1 MVLLSIRW
9 IMMNSLRA
17 FFLGVF
23 TLVNTLSFAQPIT
36 VSTVQSPQQLV
47 DNVLLGFGVTALNV
61 TINGDP
67 LLANVPQGNVGFFTS
82 TNPAFPIDSGLILT
96 TGNAIGAI
104 GPNLQSSFT
113 NNNPP
118 TAMVT
123 SDPHLNDIAAG
134 SVTNGVVLEFDFIP
148 QGDSVIFNYM
158 FGSDE
163 YPEFSPSTFNDAF
176 GLFLWGPGISGT
188 YVQAGYPNGGVNI
201 ATIPGGIPVTINNV
215 GDVSN
220 TNYYVFNENAS
231 TLTYGDAIQYDGTTV
246 KLTAAAA
253 VQCNQL
259 YHIKLAISNV
269 GDQSY
274 DSGVFLEAGSFS
286 SAAVDVAVATV
297 SGDTTIVEGCTF
309 ADFIFTRPAG
319 QTNDT
324 LIINYTIGGVAQE
337 GIDYNN
343 LINPITFL
351 PGEDTVII
359 NLTPIQ
365 DNVSEGFE
373 SVVIS
378 VEIINPCGDTII
390 SSGTIY
396 IGEGPIINI
405 TETDVTIFCAND
417 SVPLSASAFG
427 GYAPYQYEWTNISG
441 VPISTNDTIIG
452 SISQNGTIQYLVTA
466 TDNCN
471 FSQTDTVSLILNQT
485 IAIDTIFT
493 GLATCQPTGFVSV
506 MASGLNGVPTYTWT
520 GPGPNGFIDASVW
533 QNIPSGW
540 YYITVEDD
548 VCSVSDSA
556 FVGIQNAPDAEF
568 TGTPIQGCAPFD
580 VVFQNN
586 SLNANNYSW
595 DFGDTQTA
603 TSGNQNNVTHTY
615 TGPFGMY
622 VVRLVAF
629 QSAQCSDTAF
639 YLIQVDVCGCTDPIA
654 LNYNAGANVDN
665 GTCIYQTGCTDPN
678 ALNYDAGAIV
688 DDGSCFY
695 PIPEVEAPNVFTPG
709 IDGNNDTY
717 FLRSKNVVKLELTII
732 NRWGN
737 VIFEKNSDDLVNNN
751 PTWDGKIN
759 GVIANEGVYFYKYTG
774 YNISGQEITGH
785 GFLHLVAE

>member
-1 MVLLSIRW
+1 
-9 IMMNSLRA
+9 MMKSLRVYLVVA
-17 FFLGVF
+17 FALF
-23 TLVNTLSFAQPIT
+23 NTLSFAQPIT
-36 VSTVQSPQQLV
+36 VSTVQTPQQLV

-61 TINGDP
+61 TINGNP
-67 LLANVPQGNVGFFTS
+67 LLANTPQGNVGFFTNS
-82 TNPAFPIDSGLILT
+82 NPAFPIDSGLILT

-104 GPNLQSSFT
+104 GPNSSTSFT

-118 TAMVT
+118 TASVST
-123 SDPHLNDIAAG
+123 DPHLNDIAAG

-163 YPEFSPSTFNDAF
+163 YPEFSPSSFNDAF
-176 GLFLWGPGISGT
+176 GLFLWGPGIAGP
-188 YVQAGYPNGGVNI
+188 YVQAGYPNGGINI
-201 ATIPGGIPVTINNV
+201 ATIPGGTPVTINNV
-215 GDVSN
+215 GDASN
-220 TNYYVFNENAS
+220 TNYYVFNEAAS

-246 KLTAAAA
+246 KLTAASA

-324 LIINYTIGGVAQE
+324 LIINYTIGGVAQQ
-337 GIDYNN
+337 GVDYNN
-343 LINPITFL
+343 LVNPITFL
-351 PGEDTVII
+351 PGEDSVVI

-365 DNVSEGFE
+365 DNITEGFE

-405 TETDVTIFCAND
+405 TETDPTIYCAND
-417 SVPLSASAFG
+417 SVVLSASAFG
-427 GYAPYQYEWTNISG
+427 GYAPYQYEWTTMSG
-441 VPISTNDTIIG
+441 APLGTNDTIIQG
-452 SISQNGTIQYLVTA
+452 ISQNGSINFLVTA

-471 FSQTDTVSLILNQT
+471 FSQIDTVTLTLNQT

-493 GLATCQPTGFVSV
+493 GPATCQPTGFVSV
-506 MASGLNGVPTYTWT
+506 MASGLTGVPTYTWT

-540 YYITVEDD
+540 YYITVEDN
-548 VCSVSDSA
+548 VCSISDSA
-556 FVGIQNAPDAEF
+556 FVGIQNAPDAQF
-568 TGTPIQGCAPFD
+568 SGTPIQGCAPFD
-580 VVFQNN
+580 VVFQNT
-586 SLNANNYSW
+586 SVNANNYSW
-595 DFGDTQTA
+595 DFGDSQTT
-603 TSGNQNNVTHTY
+603 TSGNLNNVTHTY
-615 TGPFGMY
+615 NGPFGMY
-622 VVRLVAF
+622 TVRLIAF

-639 YLIQVDVCGCTDPIA
+639 YLIQVDVCGCMDPVA

-665 GTCIYQTGCTDPN
+665 GSCIYQTGCTDPN
-678 ALNYDAGAIV
+678 ALNYDPNAIV
-688 DDGSCFY
+688 NDGSCTY
-695 PIPEVEAPNVFTPG
+695 PIPVVEAPNVFTPSG
-709 IDGNNDTY
+709 DGVNDTY
-717 FLRSKNVVKLELTII
+717 FLSTKNVVKLDLVIM

-737 VIFEKNSDDLVNNN
+737 VLFEKSSDNLVTDN
-751 PTWDGKIN
+751 PTWDGKVN
-759 GVIANEGVYFYKYTG
+759 GVLANEGVYFYKYVG
-774 YNISGQEITGH
+774 YNVSGQEVTGH
-785 GFLHLVAE
+785 GFFHLVRK

>member
-1 MVLLSIRW
+1 
-9 IMMNSLRA
+9 MMRSLRL
-17 FFLGVF
+17 FFVGVF
-23 TLVNTLSFAQPIT
+23 TFLNALSFAQPIT
-36 VSTVQSPQQLV
+36 VSTVQTPQQLV

-61 TINGDP
+61 TINGNP
-67 LLANVPQGNVGFFTS
+67 LLANTPQGNVAFFTNS
-82 TNPAFPIDSGLILT
+82 NPAFPIDSGLILT

-104 GPNLQSSFT
+104 GPNTMTSAT
-113 NNNPP
+113 NNNPATP
-118 TAMVT
+118 LVTA
-123 SDPHLNDIAAG
+123 DPHLNDIAAG

-176 GLFLWGPGISGT
+176 GLFLWGPGIAGP

-215 GDVSN
+215 GDASN
-220 TNYYVFNENAS
+220 TNYYVFNEASS

-246 KLTAAAA
+246 KLTAAAS

-324 LIINYTIGGVAQE
+324 LIINYTIGGVAIE
-337 GIDYNN
+337 GVDYNN

-351 PGEDTVII
+351 PGEDSVVI

-365 DNVSEGFE
+365 DNITEGFE

-390 SSGTIY
+390 SSGIIY

-405 TETDVTIFCAND
+405 TETDPTIFCAND
-417 SVPLSASAFG
+417 SVILSASAFG
-427 GYAPYQYEWTNISG
+427 GYAPYLYEWTSMSG
-441 VPISTNDTIIG
+441 VAISTNDTIIG
-452 SISQNGTIQYLVTA
+452 SISQNGTVQYLVTA

-471 FSQTDTVSLILNQT
+471 FSQTDTVTLTLNQT
-485 IAIDTIFT
+485 IAIDTIYV

-506 MASGLNGVPTYTWT
+506 MASGLTGVPTYTWT

-540 YYITVEDD
+540 YYITVGDN

-556 FVGIQNAPDAEF
+556 FVGIQNAPNAEF

-580 VVFQNN
+580 VTFQNN

-595 DFGDTQTA
+595 DFGDTQTT
-603 TSGNQNNVTHTY
+603 TSGNLNNVTHSY

-622 VVRLVAF
+622 TVRLVAF
-629 QSAQCSDTAF
+629 QSALCSDTAY
-639 YLIQVDVCGCTDPIA
+639 YLIQVDVCGCADPVA
-654 LNYNAGANVDN
+654 LNFNAGANVDN
-665 GTCIYQTGCTDPN
+665 GTCIYQTGCTDPI
-678 ALNYDAGAIV
+678 ALNYDASAIV

-695 PIPEVEAPNVFTPG
+695 PIPVVDAPNVFTPG
-709 IDGNNDTY
+709 VDGNNDTY
-717 FLRSKNVVKLELTII
+717 FLRTKNVVKLELII
-732 NRWGN
+732 VNRWGN
-737 VIFEKNSDDLVNNN
+737 VIFEKSSDDLVNNN
-751 PTWDGKIN
+751 PSWDGKIN
-759 GVIANEGVYFYKYTG
+759 GVIANEGVYFYKYIG

-785 GFLHLVAE
+785 GFLHLVEE

>member
-1 MVLLSIRW
+1 MTKSLHLYLIVL
-9 IMMNSLRA
+9 
-17 FFLGVF
+17 F
-23 TLVNTLSFAQPIT
+23 TLVRTLSFAQPIT
-36 VSTVQSPQQLV
+36 VSTVQTPQQLV

-61 TINGDP
+61 TINGNP
-67 LLANVPQGNVGFFTS
+67 LLANVPQGNVGFFTNS
-82 TNPAFPIDSGLILT
+82 NPAFPIDSGLILT

-104 GPNLQSSFT
+104 GPNTSTSFT

-118 TAMVT
+118 TSSVST
-123 SDPHLNDIAAG
+123 DPHLNDIAAG

-176 GLFLWGPGISGT
+176 GLFLWGPGITGP
-188 YVQAGYPNGGVNI
+188 YVQTGYPNGGINI
-201 ATIPGGIPVTINNV
+201 ATIPGGTPVTINNV
-215 GDVSN
+215 GDASN
-220 TNYYVFNENAS
+220 TNYYVFNESSS

-246 KLTAAAA
+246 KLTAASA

-319 QTNDT
+319 QLNDT
-324 LIINYTIGGVAQE
+324 LIINYTIGGVAQQ
-337 GIDYNN
+337 GVDYNT
-343 LINPITFL
+343 LVNPITFL
-351 PGEDTVII
+351 PGEDSVVI
-359 NLTPIQ
+359 NLTPVQ
-365 DNVSEGFE
+365 DNITEGFE

-405 TETDVTIFCAND
+405 TETDPTIYCAND
-417 SVPLSASAFG
+417 SVVLSASAFG
-427 GYAPYQYEWTNISG
+427 GYAPYVYEWTTMAG
-441 VPISTNDTIIG
+441 APLGTNDTLIG
-452 SISQNGTIQYLVTA
+452 SITQNGSIQYLVTA

-471 FSQTDTVSLILNQT
+471 FSQIDTVTLTLNQT
-485 IAIDTIFT
+485 IAIDTIFV
-493 GLATCQPTGFVSV
+493 GLATCQPTGYVSV
-506 MASGLNGVPTYTWT
+506 MASGLTGVPSYTWT

-540 YYITVEDD
+540 YYITVQDN
-548 VCSVSDSA
+548 VCSISDSA

-568 TGTPIQGCAPFD
+568 SGTPSSGCAPFD
-580 VVFQNN
+580 VTFTNT

-595 DFGDTQTA
+595 DFGDSQTA
-603 TSGNQNNVTHTY
+603 TSSNLNNVTHTY

-622 VVRLVAF
+622 TVRLIAF

-639 YLIQVDVCGCTDPIA
+639 YLIQVDVCGCTDPVA

-665 GTCIYQTGCTDPN
+665 GTCIYQTGCTDPV
-678 ALNYDAGAIV
+678 ALNYNPTAIV
-688 DDGSCFY
+688 DDGSCSY
-695 PIPEVEAPNVFTPG
+695 PIPTVDAPNVFSPNN
-709 IDGNNDTY
+709 DGTNDTY
-717 FLRSKNVVKLELTII
+717 FLSSKNVVKLELVIL

-737 VIFEKNSDDLVNNN
+737 VLFEKTGEDIINN
-751 PTWDGKIN
+751 PINNPSWDGKIN
-759 GVIANEGVYFYKYTG
+759 GVLANEGVYFYKYVG
-774 YNISGQEITGH
+774 YNVSGTEVTGH
-785 GFLHLVAE
+785 GFLHLITK

>member
-1 MVLLSIRW
+1 
-9 IMMNSLRA
+9 MMRSLRV
-17 FFLGVF
+17 FFVGVF
-23 TLVNTLSFAQPIT
+23 TMLNTLSFAQPIT
-36 VSTVQSPQQLV
+36 VSTVQTPQQLV

-61 TINGDP
+61 SINGNP
-67 LLANVPQGNVGFFTS
+67 LLANTPQGNVALFTN
-82 TNPAFPIDSGLILT
+82 TNPAFPINSGLILT

-104 GPNLQSSFT
+104 GPNSMSSFT

-118 TAMVT
+118 TPMVT
-123 SDPHLNDIAAG
+123 LDPHLNDIAAG
-134 SVTNGVVLEFDFIP
+134 NVTNGVVLEFDFIP

-176 GLFLWGPGISGT
+176 GLFLWGPGITGS

-220 TNYYVFNENAS
+220 TSYYVFNENAS

-246 KLTAAAA
+246 KLTAAAS

-319 QTNDT
+319 QINDT
-324 LIINYTIGGVAQE
+324 LIINYTIGGIAIE
-337 GIDYNN
+337 GVDYNN

-351 PGEDTVII
+351 PGEDSVVI

-365 DNVSEGFE
+365 DNVTEGFE
-373 SVVIS
+373 SVIIS

-405 TETDVTIFCAND
+405 TETDPTIFCAND
-417 SVPLSASAFG
+417 SVVLSASAFG
-427 GYAPYQYEWTNISG
+427 GYAPYQYEWTSMSG
-441 VPISTNDTIIG
+441 VAISTNDSILG
-452 SISQNGTIQYLVTA
+452 SISQNGTVQYLVTA

-471 FSQTDTVSLILNQT
+471 FSQTDTVSLTLNQT
-485 IAIDTIFT
+485 IGIDTIYV

-506 MASGLNGVPTYTWT
+506 IASGLTGVPSYTWT

-540 YYITVEDD
+540 YYITVEDN

-568 TGTPIQGCAPFD
+568 TGTPTQGCAPFD
-580 VVFQNN
+580 VTFQNT

-595 DFGDTQTA
+595 DFGDTQTT
-603 TSGNQNNVTHTY
+603 TSGNLNNVIHTY
-615 TGPFGMY
+615 TGPSGMY
-622 VVRLVAF
+622 TVRLVAF
-629 QSAQCSDTAF
+629 QSAQCSDTAY
-639 YLIQVDVCGCTDPIA
+639 YLIQVDVCGCTDPVA
-654 LNYNAGANVDN
+654 LNYNAAANVDN
-665 GTCIYQTGCTDPN
+665 GSCIYQTGCTDPN
-678 ALNYDAGAIV
+678 ALNYDASAIV

-695 PIPEVEAPNVFTPG
+695 PIPVVDAPNVFTPG
-709 IDGNNDTY
+709 VDGNNDSY
-717 FLRSKNVVKLELTII
+717 FLRTENVVKLQLII
-732 NRWGN
+732 MNRWGN
-737 VIFEKNSDDLVNNN
+737 VLFEKSSIDLVNDN
-751 PTWDGKIN
+751 PSWDGKIN

-785 GFLHLVAE
+785 GFLHLVKE

>member
-1 MVLLSIRW
+1 
-9 IMMNSLRA
+9 MMNSLRL
-17 FFLGVF
+17 FFVGAF
-23 TLVNTLSFAQPIT
+23 TLLNTLAFAQPIT
-36 VSTVQSPQQLV
+36 VSTVQTPQQLV

-61 TINGDP
+61 TINGNP
-67 LLANVPQGNVGFFTS
+67 LLANTPQGNVAFFTNS
-82 TNPAFPIDSGLILT
+82 NPAFPIDSGLILT

-104 GPNLQSSFT
+104 GPNTMTSAT

-118 TAMVT
+118 TPLVT
-123 SDPHLNDIAAG
+123 TDPHLNDIAAG

-176 GLFLWGPGISGT
+176 GLFLWGPGITGS

-220 TNYYVFNENAS
+220 TSYYVFNENSS

-246 KLTAAAA
+246 KLTAAAS

-297 SGDTTIVEGCTF
+297 SGDTTIVEGCTY

-324 LIINYTIGGVAQE
+324 LIINYTIGGVAIE
-337 GIDYNN
+337 GVDYNN

-351 PGEDTVII
+351 PGEDSVVI

-365 DNVSEGFE
+365 DNINEGFE

-390 SSGTIY
+390 SSGIIY

-405 TETDVTIFCAND
+405 TETDLTIFCAND
-417 SVPLSASAFG
+417 SVILSASAFG
-427 GYAPYQYEWTNISG
+427 GYAPYLYEWTSMSG
-441 VPISTNDTIIG
+441 VAISTNDTIIG
-452 SISQNGTIQYLVTA
+452 SISQNGTVQYLVTA

-471 FSQTDTVSLILNQT
+471 FSQTDTVTLTLNQT
-485 IAIDTIFT
+485 IAIDTIYV

-506 MASGLNGVPTYTWT
+506 MASGLTGVPTYTWT

-540 YYITVEDD
+540 YYITVGDN

-556 FVGIQNAPDAEF
+556 FVGIQNAPNAEF

-580 VVFQNN
+580 VTFQNN

-595 DFGDTQTA
+595 DFGDTQTT
-603 TSGNQNNVTHTY
+603 TSGNLNNVTHSY

-622 VVRLVAF
+622 TVQLVAF
-629 QSAQCSDTAF
+629 QSAQCSDTAY
-639 YLIQVDVCGCTDPIA
+639 YLIQVDVCGCTDPVA
-654 LNYNAGANVDN
+654 LNFNAGANVDN
-665 GTCIYQTGCTDPN
+665 GTCVYQTGCTDPV
-678 ALNYDAGAIV
+678 ALNYDASAIV

-695 PIPEVEAPNVFTPG
+695 PIPVVDAPNVFTPG
-709 IDGNNDTY
+709 VDGNNDTY
-717 FLRSKNVVKLELTII
+717 FLRTKNVVKLELII
-732 NRWGN
+732 VNRWGN
-737 VIFEKNSDDLVNNN
+737 VIFEKSSDDLVNNN
-751 PTWDGKIN
+751 PSWDGKIN
-759 GVIANEGVYFYKYTG
+759 GVIANEGVYFYMYIG

-785 GFLHLVAE
+785 GFLHLVKE

>member
-1 MVLLSIRW
+1 
-9 IMMNSLRA
+9 MMKSLRVYLVVA
-17 FFLGVF
+17 FALF
-23 TLVNTLSFAQPIT
+23 NTLSFAQPIT
-36 VSTVQSPQQLV
+36 VSTVQTPQQLV

-61 TINGDP
+61 TINGNP
-67 LLANVPQGNVGFFTS
+67 LLANTPQGNVGFFTNS
-82 TNPAFPIDSGLILT
+82 NPAFPIDSGLILT

-104 GPNLQSSFT
+104 GPNSSTSFT

-118 TAMVT
+118 TASVST
-123 SDPHLNDIAAG
+123 DPHLNDIAAG

-163 YPEFSPSTFNDAF
+163 YPEFSPSSFNDAF
-176 GLFLWGPGISGT
+176 GLFLWGPGIAGP
-188 YVQAGYPNGGVNI
+188 YVQAGYPNGGINI
-201 ATIPGGIPVTINNV
+201 ATIPGGTPVTINNV
-215 GDVSN
+215 GDASN
-220 TNYYVFNENAS
+220 TNYYVFNEAAS

-246 KLTAAAA
+246 KLTAASA

-324 LIINYTIGGVAQE
+324 LIINYTIGGVAQQ
-337 GIDYNN
+337 GVDYNN
-343 LINPITFL
+343 LVNPITFL
-351 PGEDTVII
+351 PGEDSVVI

-365 DNVSEGFE
+365 DNITEGFE

-378 VEIINPCGDTII
+378 VELINPCGDTII

-405 TETDVTIFCAND
+405 AETDPTIYCAND
-417 SVPLSASAFG
+417 SVVLSASAFG
-427 GYAPYQYEWTNISG
+427 GYAPYQYEWTTMSG
-441 VPISTNDTIIG
+441 APLGTNDTIIQG
-452 SISQNGTIQYLVTA
+452 ISQNGSINFLVTA

-471 FSQTDTVSLILNQT
+471 FSQIDTVTLTLNQT

-493 GLATCQPTGFVSV
+493 GPATCQPTGFVSV
-506 MASGLNGVPTYTWT
+506 MASGLTGVPTYTWT

-540 YYITVEDD
+540 YYITVEDN
-548 VCSVSDSA
+548 VCSISDSA
-556 FVGIQNAPDAEF
+556 FVGIQNAPDAQF
-568 TGTPIQGCAPFD
+568 SGTPIQGCAPFD
-580 VVFQNN
+580 VVFQNT
-586 SLNANNYSW
+586 SVNANNYSW
-595 DFGDTQTA
+595 DFGDSQTT
-603 TSGNQNNVTHTY
+603 TSGNLNNVTHTY
-615 TGPFGMY
+615 NGPFGMY
-622 VVRLVAF
+622 TVRLIAF

-639 YLIQVDVCGCTDPIA
+639 YLIQVDVCGCMDPVA

-665 GTCIYQTGCTDPN
+665 GSCIYQTGCTDPN
-678 ALNYDAGAIV
+678 ALNYDPNAIV
-688 DDGSCFY
+688 NDGSCTY
-695 PIPEVEAPNVFTPG
+695 PIPVVEAPNVFTPSG
-709 IDGNNDTY
+709 DGVNDTY
-717 FLRSKNVVKLELTII
+717 FLSTKNVVKLDLVIM

-737 VIFEKNSDDLVNNN
+737 VLFEKSSDNLVTDN
-751 PTWDGKIN
+751 PTWDGKVN
-759 GVIANEGVYFYKYTG
+759 GVLANEGVYFYKYVG
-774 YNISGQEITGH
+774 YNISGQEVTGH
-785 GFLHLVAE
+785 GFFHLVRK

>member
-1 MVLLSIRW
+1 
-9 IMMNSLRA
+9 MMRSLRI
-17 FFLGVF
+17 FFVGAF
-23 TLVNTLSFAQPIT
+23 TLLNTLSFAQPIT
-36 VSTVQSPQQLV
+36 VSTVQTPQQLV

-61 TINGDP
+61 TINGNP
-67 LLANVPQGNVGFFTS
+67 LLANVPQGNVAFFTNS
-82 TNPAFPIDSGLILT
+82 NPAFPIDSGLILT

-104 GPNLQSSFT
+104 GPNTMTSAT

-118 TAMVT
+118 TPLVT
-123 SDPHLNDIAAG
+123 TDPHLNDIAAG

-176 GLFLWGPGISGT
+176 GLFLWGPGITGA

-220 TNYYVFNENAS
+220 TSYYVFNESSS

-246 KLTAAAA
+246 KLTAAAS

-324 LIINYTIGGVAQE
+324 LIINYTIGGVAIE
-337 GIDYNN
+337 GVDYNN

-351 PGEDTVII
+351 PGEDSVVI

-365 DNVSEGFE
+365 DNITEGFE

-390 SSGTIY
+390 SSGIIY

-405 TETDVTIFCAND
+405 TETDPTIFCAND
-417 SVPLSASAFG
+417 SVILSASAFG
-427 GYAPYQYEWTNISG
+427 GYAPYLYEWTSMSG
-441 VPISTNDTIIG
+441 VAISTNDTIIG
-452 SISQNGTIQYLVTA
+452 SISQNGTVQYLVTA

-471 FSQTDTVSLILNQT
+471 FSQTDTVTLTLNQT
-485 IAIDTIFT
+485 IAIDTIYV

-506 MASGLNGVPTYTWT
+506 MASGLTGVPTYTWT

-540 YYITVEDD
+540 YYITVGDN

-556 FVGIQNAPDAEF
+556 FVGIQNAPNAEF
-568 TGTPIQGCAPFD
+568 TGTPIQGCAPFN
-580 VVFQNN
+580 VTFQNN

-595 DFGDTQTA
+595 DFGDTQTT
-603 TSGNQNNVTHTY
+603 TSGNLNNVTHSY

-622 VVRLVAF
+622 TVRLVAF
-629 QSAQCSDTAF
+629 QSAQCSDTAY
-639 YLIQVDVCGCTDPIA
+639 YLIQVDVCGCADPVA

-665 GTCIYQTGCTDPN
+665 GTCIYQTGCTDPV
-678 ALNYDAGAIV
+678 ALNYDASAIV

-695 PIPEVEAPNVFTPG
+695 PIPVVDAPNVFTPG
-709 IDGNNDTY
+709 VDGNNDTY
-717 FLRSKNVVKLELTII
+717 FLRTKNVVKLELII
-732 NRWGN
+732 VNRWGN
-737 VIFEKNSDDLVNNN
+737 VIFERSSDDLVNNN
-751 PTWDGKIN
+751 PSWDGKIN
-759 GVIANEGVYFYKYTG
+759 GAIANEGVYFYKYVG

-785 GFLHLVAE
+785 GFLHLVKE

>member
-1 MVLLSIRW
+1 MR
-9 IMMNSLRA
+9 SLRI
-17 FFLGVF
+17 FFVGAF
-23 TLVNTLSFAQPIT
+23 TLLNTLSFAQPIT
-36 VSTVQSPQQLV
+36 VSTVQTPQQLV

-61 TINGDP
+61 TINGNP
-67 LLANVPQGNVGFFTS
+67 LLANVPQGNVAFFTNS
-82 TNPAFPIDSGLILT
+82 NPAFPIDSGLILT

-104 GPNLQSSFT
+104 GPNTMTSAT
-113 NNNPP
+113 NNNPTTP
-118 TAMVT
+118 LVT
-123 SDPHLNDIAAG
+123 TDPHLNDIAAG

-176 GLFLWGPGISGT
+176 GLFLWGPGITGA

-220 TNYYVFNENAS
+220 TSYYVFNESSS

-246 KLTAAAA
+246 KLTAAAS

-324 LIINYTIGGVAQE
+324 LIINYTIGGVAIE
-337 GIDYNN
+337 GVDYNN

-351 PGEDTVII
+351 PGEDSVVI

-365 DNVSEGFE
+365 DNITEGFE
-373 SVVIS
+373 SVIIS

-390 SSGTIY
+390 SSGIIY

-405 TETDVTIFCAND
+405 TETDPTIFCAND
-417 SVPLSASAFG
+417 SVALSASAFG
-427 GYAPYQYEWTNISG
+427 GYAPYLYEWTSMSG
-441 VPISTNDTIIG
+441 VAISTNDSIIG
-452 SISQNGTIQYLVTA
+452 SISQNGTVQYLVTA

-471 FSQTDTVSLILNQT
+471 FSQTDTVTLTLNQT
-485 IAIDTIFT
+485 IAIDTIYV

-506 MASGLNGVPTYTWT
+506 IASGLIGVPTYTWT

-540 YYITVEDD
+540 YYITVEDN
-548 VCSVSDSA
+548 VCSISDSA

-580 VVFQNN
+580 VTFQNN

-595 DFGDTQTA
+595 DFGDTQTT
-603 TSGNQNNVTHTY
+603 TSGNLNNVAHSY

-622 VVRLVAF
+622 TVQLVAF
-629 QSAQCSDTAF
+629 QSAQCSDTAY
-639 YLIQVDVCGCTDPIA
+639 YLIQVDVCGCTDPVA

-665 GTCIYQTGCTDPN
+665 GSCIYQTGCTDPN
-678 ALNYDAGAIV
+678 ALNYDASAIV

-695 PIPEVEAPNVFTPG
+695 PIPVVDAPNVFTPG
-709 IDGNNDTY
+709 VDGNNDSY
-717 FLRSKNVVKLELTII
+717 FLRTKNVVKLELII
-732 NRWGN
+732 VNRWGN
-737 VIFEKNSDDLVNNN
+737 VIFEKSSDDLVNNN
-751 PTWDGKIN
+751 PSWDGKIN
-759 GVIANEGVYFYKYTG
+759 GVIANEGVYFYKYIG

-785 GFLHLVAE
+785 GFLHLVEE

>member
-1 MVLLSIRW
+1 
-9 IMMNSLRA
+9 MMKSLRVYLVVA
-17 FFLGVF
+17 FALF
-23 TLVNTLSFAQPIT
+23 NTLSFAQPIT
-36 VSTVQSPQQLV
+36 VSTVQTPQQLV

-61 TINGDP
+61 TINGNP
-67 LLANVPQGNVGFFTS
+67 LLANTPQGNVGFFTNS
-82 TNPAFPIDSGLILT
+82 NPAFPIDSGLILT

-104 GPNLQSSFT
+104 GPNSSTSFT

-118 TAMVT
+118 TASVST
-123 SDPHLNDIAAG
+123 DPHLNDIAAG

-176 GLFLWGPGISGT
+176 GLFLWGPGIAGP
-188 YVQAGYPNGGVNI
+188 YVQAGYPNGGINI

-215 GDVSN
+215 GDASN
-220 TNYYVFNENAS
+220 TNYYVFNEAAS

-246 KLTAAAA
+246 KLTAASA

-324 LIINYTIGGVAQE
+324 LIINYTIGGVAQQ
-337 GIDYNN
+337 GVDYNN
-343 LINPITFL
+343 LVNPITFL
-351 PGEDTVII
+351 PGEDSVVI

-365 DNVSEGFE
+365 DNITEGFE

-405 TETDVTIFCAND
+405 TETDPTIYCAND
-417 SVPLSASAFG
+417 SVVLSASAFG
-427 GYAPYQYEWTNISG
+427 GYAPYQYEWTTMSG
-441 VPISTNDTIIG
+441 APLGTNDTIIQG
-452 SISQNGTIQYLVTA
+452 ISQNGSINFLVTA

-471 FSQTDTVSLILNQT
+471 FSQIDTVTLTLNQT

-493 GLATCQPTGFVSV
+493 GPATCQPTGFVSV
-506 MASGLNGVPTYTWT
+506 MASGLTGVPTYTWT

-540 YYITVEDD
+540 YYITVEDN
-548 VCSVSDSA
+548 VCSISDSA
-556 FVGIQNAPDAEF
+556 FVGIQNAPDAQF
-568 TGTPIQGCAPFD
+568 SGTPIQGCAPFD
-580 VVFQNN
+580 VVFQNT
-586 SLNANNYSW
+586 SVNANNYSW
-595 DFGDTQTA
+595 DFGDSQTT
-603 TSGNQNNVTHTY
+603 TSGNLNNVTHTY
-615 TGPFGMY
+615 NGPFGMY
-622 VVRLVAF
+622 TVRLIAF

-639 YLIQVDVCGCTDPIA
+639 YLIQVDVCGCMDPVA

-665 GTCIYQTGCTDPN
+665 GSCIYQTGCTDPN
-678 ALNYDAGAIV
+678 ALNYDPNAIV
-688 DDGSCFY
+688 NDGSCTY
-695 PIPEVEAPNVFTPG
+695 PIPVVEAPNVFTPSG
-709 IDGNNDTY
+709 DGVNDTY
-717 FLRSKNVVKLELTII
+717 FLSTKNVVKLDLII
-732 NRWGN
+732 MNRWGN
-737 VIFEKNSDDLVNNN
+737 VLFEKSSDNLVTDN
-751 PTWDGKIN
+751 PTWDGKVN
-759 GVIANEGVYFYKYTG
+759 GLLANEGVYFYKYVG
-774 YNISGQEITGH
+774 YNISGQEVTGH
-785 GFLHLVAE
+785 GFFHLVRK

>member
-1 MVLLSIRW
+1 
-9 IMMNSLRA
+9 MMRSLRV
-17 FFLGVF
+17 FFVGVF
-23 TLVNTLSFAQPIT
+23 TMLNTLSFAQPIT
-36 VSTVQSPQQLV
+36 VSTVQTPQQLV

-61 TINGDP
+61 SINGNP
-67 LLANVPQGNVGFFTS
+67 LLANTPQGNVALFTN
-82 TNPAFPIDSGLILT
+82 TNPAFPINSGLILT

-104 GPNLQSSFT
+104 GPNSMSSFT

-118 TAMVT
+118 TPMVT
-123 SDPHLNDIAAG
+123 LDPHLNDIAAG
-134 SVTNGVVLEFDFIP
+134 NVTNGVVLEFDFIP

-176 GLFLWGPGISGT
+176 GLFLWGPGITGS

-220 TNYYVFNENAS
+220 TSYYVFNENAS

-246 KLTAAAA
+246 KLTAAAS

-319 QTNDT
+319 QINDT
-324 LIINYTIGGVAQE
+324 LIINYTIGGIAIE
-337 GIDYNN
+337 GVDYNN

-351 PGEDTVII
+351 PGEDSVVV

-365 DNVSEGFE
+365 DNVTEGFE
-373 SVVIS
+373 SVIIS

-405 TETDVTIFCAND
+405 TETDPTIFCAND
-417 SVPLSASAFG
+417 SVVLSASAFG
-427 GYAPYQYEWTNISG
+427 GYAPYQYEWTSMSG
-441 VPISTNDTIIG
+441 VAISTNDSILG
-452 SISQNGTIQYLVTA
+452 SISQNGTVQYLVTA

-471 FSQTDTVSLILNQT
+471 FSQTDTVSLTLNQT
-485 IAIDTIFT
+485 IGIDTIYV

-506 MASGLNGVPTYTWT
+506 IASGLTGVPSYTWT

-540 YYITVEDD
+540 YYITVEDN

-568 TGTPIQGCAPFD
+568 TGTPTQGCAPFD
-580 VVFQNN
+580 VTFQNT

-595 DFGDTQTA
+595 DFGDTQTT
-603 TSGNQNNVTHTY
+603 TSGNLNNVIHTY
-615 TGPFGMY
+615 TGPSGMY
-622 VVRLVAF
+622 TVRLVAF
-629 QSAQCSDTAF
+629 QSAQCSDTAY
-639 YLIQVDVCGCTDPIA
+639 YLIQVDVCGCTDPVA
-654 LNYNAGANVDN
+654 LNYNAAANVDN
-665 GTCIYQTGCTDPN
+665 GSCIYQTGCTDPN
-678 ALNYDAGAIV
+678 ALNYDASAIV

-695 PIPEVEAPNVFTPG
+695 PIPVVDAPNVFTPG
-709 IDGNNDTY
+709 VDGNNDSY
-717 FLRSKNVVKLELTII
+717 FLRTENVVKLQLII
-732 NRWGN
+732 MNRWGN
-737 VIFEKNSDDLVNNN
+737 VLFEKSSIDLVNDN
-751 PTWDGKIN
+751 PSWDGKIN

-785 GFLHLVAE
+785 GFLHLVKE

>member
-1 MVLLSIRW
+1 
-9 IMMNSLRA
+9 MMKSLRVYLVLA
-17 FFLGVF
+17 FALF
-23 TLVNTLSFAQPIT
+23 NTLSFAQPIT
-36 VSTVQSPQQLV
+36 VSTVQTPQQLV

-61 TINGDP
+61 TINGNP
-67 LLANVPQGNVGFFTS
+67 LLANTPQGNVGFFTNS
-82 TNPAFPIDSGLILT
+82 NPAFPIDSGLILT
-96 TGNAIGAI
+96 TGNAIAAI
-104 GPNLQSSFT
+104 GPNTSTSFT

-118 TAMVT
+118 TSSVS

-163 YPEFSPSTFNDAF
+163 YPEFSPSSFNDAF
-176 GLFLWGPGISGT
+176 GLFLWGPGISGP
-188 YVQAGYPNGGVNI
+188 YVQSGFPNGGINI

-215 GDVSN
+215 GDASN
-220 TNYYVFNENAS
+220 TNYYVFNENSS

-246 KLTAAAA
+246 KLTAASA

-324 LIINYTIGGVAQE
+324 LIINYTIGGVAVE
-337 GIDYNN
+337 GVDYNN
-343 LINPITFL
+343 LVNPITFL
-351 PGEDTVII
+351 PGEDSVVI

-365 DNVSEGFE
+365 DNITEGFE

-405 TETDVTIFCAND
+405 TETDPTIFCAND
-417 SVPLSASAFG
+417 SVILSASAFG
-427 GYAPYQYEWTNISG
+427 GYAPYQYEWTSMTG
-441 VPISTNDTIIG
+441 APLGTNDTLIG
-452 SISQNGTIQYLVTA
+452 SISQNGSVSFLVTA

-471 FSQTDTVSLILNQT
+471 FSQTDTVTLTLNQT

-493 GLATCQPTGFVSV
+493 GPATCQPTGFVSV
-506 MASGLNGVPTYTWT
+506 MASGLNGVPSYTWT

-548 VCSVSDSA
+548 VCSISDSA
-556 FVGIQNAPDAEF
+556 FVGVQNAPDAEF
-568 TGTPIQGCAPFD
+568 TGSPIQGCAPFE
-580 VVFQNN
+580 VTFQNN
-586 SLNANNYSW
+586 SLNANNYAW
-595 DFGDTQTA
+595 DFGDSQTA
-603 TSGNQNNVTHTY
+603 TSANMSPVAHTFN
-615 TGPFGMY
+615 GPFGMY
-622 VVRLVAF
+622 TVRLVAF
-629 QSAQCSDTAF
+629 QTPQCSDTAY
-639 YLIQVDVCGCTDPIA
+639 YLIQVDVCGCMDPVA
-654 LNYNAGANVDN
+654 LNYNSAANVDN

-678 ALNYDAGAIV
+678 ALNYDANAIV
-688 DDGSCFY
+688 DDGSCIF
-695 PIPEVEAPNVFTPG
+695 PIPVVDAPNVFSP
-709 IDGNNDTY
+709 NNDGTNDSY
-717 FLRSKNVVKLELTII
+717 FMSTKNVVKLELVIM

-737 VIFEKNSDDLVNNN
+737 VVFEKSSDNLITDN
-751 PTWDGKIN
+751 PAWDGKIN
-759 GVIANEGVYFYKYTG
+759 GVLASEGVYFYKYVG
-774 YNISGQEITGH
+774 YNVSGQEVTGH
-785 GFLHLVAE
+785 GFLHLLDK

>member
-1 MVLLSIRW
+1 
-9 IMMNSLRA
+9 MMKSLRVYLVVA
-17 FFLGVF
+17 FALF
-23 TLVNTLSFAQPIT
+23 NTLSFAQPIT
-36 VSTVQSPQQLV
+36 VSTVQTPQQLV

-61 TINGDP
+61 TINGNP
-67 LLANVPQGNVGFFTS
+67 LLANTPQGNVGFFTNS
-82 TNPAFPIDSGLILT
+82 NPAFPIDSGLILT

-104 GPNLQSSFT
+104 GPNSSTSFT

-118 TAMVT
+118 TASVST
-123 SDPHLNDIAAG
+123 DPHLNDIAAG

-176 GLFLWGPGISGT
+176 GLFLWGPGIAGP
-188 YVQAGYPNGGVNI
+188 YVQAGYPNGGINI

-215 GDVSN
+215 GDASN
-220 TNYYVFNENAS
+220 TNYYVFNEAAS

-246 KLTAAAA
+246 KLTAASA

-324 LIINYTIGGVAQE
+324 LIINYTIGGVAQQ
-337 GIDYNN
+337 GVDYNN
-343 LINPITFL
+343 LVNPITFL
-351 PGEDTVII
+351 PGEDSVVI

-365 DNVSEGFE
+365 DNITEGFE

-405 TETDVTIFCAND
+405 TETDPTIYCAND
-417 SVPLSASAFG
+417 SVVLSASAFG
-427 GYAPYQYEWTNISG
+427 GYAPYQYEWTTMSG
-441 VPISTNDTIIG
+441 APLGTNDTIIQG
-452 SISQNGTIQYLVTA
+452 ISQNGSINFLVTA

-471 FSQTDTVSLILNQT
+471 FSQIDTVTLTLNQT

-493 GLATCQPTGFVSV
+493 GPATCQPTGFVSV
-506 MASGLNGVPTYTWT
+506 MASGLTGVPTYTWT

-540 YYITVEDD
+540 YYITVEDN
-548 VCSVSDSA
+548 VCSISDSA
-556 FVGIQNAPDAEF
+556 FVGIQNAPDAQF
-568 TGTPIQGCAPFD
+568 SGTPIQGCAPFD
-580 VVFQNN
+580 VVFQNT
-586 SLNANNYSW
+586 SVNANNYSW
-595 DFGDTQTA
+595 DFGDSQTT
-603 TSGNQNNVTHTY
+603 TSGNLNNVTHTY
-615 TGPFGMY
+615 NGPFGMY
-622 VVRLVAF
+622 TVRLIAF

-639 YLIQVDVCGCTDPIA
+639 YLIQVDVCGCMDPVA

-665 GTCIYQTGCTDPN
+665 GSCIYQTGCTDPN
-678 ALNYDAGAIV
+678 ALNYDPNAIV
-688 DDGSCFY
+688 NDGSCTY
-695 PIPEVEAPNVFTPG
+695 PIPVVEAPNVFTPSG
-709 IDGNNDTY
+709 DGVNDTY
-717 FLRSKNVVKLELTII
+717 FLSTKNVVKLDLII
-732 NRWGN
+732 MNRWGN
-737 VIFEKNSDDLVNNN
+737 VLFEKSSDNLVTDN
-751 PTWDGKIN
+751 PTWDGKVN
-759 GVIANEGVYFYKYTG
+759 GVLANEGVYFYKYVG
-774 YNISGQEITGH
+774 YNISGQEVTGH
-785 GFLHLVAE
+785 GFFHLVRK